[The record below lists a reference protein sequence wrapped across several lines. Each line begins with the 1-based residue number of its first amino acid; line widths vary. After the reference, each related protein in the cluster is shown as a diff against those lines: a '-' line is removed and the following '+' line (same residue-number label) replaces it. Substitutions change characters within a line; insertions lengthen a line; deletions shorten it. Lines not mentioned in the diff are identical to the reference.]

1 MRKYSGPSAFLPRA
15 WSWPFGTGTRRHLQR
30 QTARRRHLF
39 FAFGNGVK
47 QYMEIEGTSKTK
59 PVRLFIHG
67 EAAWPATPMNRRYSQ
82 DMVKNFIFVS

>member
-1 MRKYSGPSAFLPRA
+1 
-15 WSWPFGTGTRRHLQR
+15 
-30 QTARRRHLF
+30 
-39 FAFGNGVK
+39 
-47 QYMEIEGTSKTK
+47 MEIEGTSKTK